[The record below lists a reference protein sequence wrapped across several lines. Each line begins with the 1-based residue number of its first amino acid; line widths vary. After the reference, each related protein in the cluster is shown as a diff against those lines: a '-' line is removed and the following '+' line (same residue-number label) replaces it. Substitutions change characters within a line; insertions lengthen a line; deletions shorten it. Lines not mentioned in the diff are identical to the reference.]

1 MAISPVGMANM
12 GYWGIL
18 PMGISNYGGDVQVY
32 NVPNYASSNLF
43 SVYNP
48 IAMQSYLYQLWG
60 LDVKYHKYHLISVFN
75 HRELS

>member
-48 IAMQSYLYQLWG
+48 IAMQSL
-60 LDVKYHKYHLISVFN
+60 SVPIMGIGCQIPQIPFN
-75 HRELS
+75 FCV